1 MEKIMTV
8 EEKIRRAEEI
18 YERRKQ
24 GNVRQ
29 VATVNLNQKK
39 DIKLLKKMLIQILIC
54 VSIYLIIYT
63 IQNNN
68 YIFSSDFTNKV
79 NEILSYDTN
88 FGEIYE
94 NIKNQITSIFSN
106 NENLPENQVENEETE
121 NNQEQNDESQQ
132 NNNVE
137 EMLSM
142 GITDVPVLK
151 VGAELMEFEDAVEWV
166 KMNKGDVN

>member
-1 MEKIMTV
+1 MDRAITV
-8 EEKIRRAEEI
+8 EEKIRRAEQI

-94 NIKNQITSIFSN
+94 NVKNQITSMFMN
-106 NENLPENQVENEETE
+106 NENLPENHVENEETE
-121 NNQEQNDESQQ
+121 NNQEQND
-132 NNNVE
+132 
-137 EMLSM
+137 
-142 GITDVPVLK
+142 
-151 VGAELMEFEDAVEWV
+151 
-166 KMNKGDVN
+166 